1 MNDNGAAK
9 IAEDPA
15 PDERMLRAQL
25 ANMRQ
30 KISAP
35 AEALIGY
42 GRDVQEQACTL
53 GLDGFVADIDQLIAA
68 AQGFQTKIIELLD
81 PNRAKDI
88 QEIAD
93 LQKARSVLRH
103 DLSNPISAVLGYAEM
118 LLEDAEDAN
127 ATLLIPDIQKL
138 IKAAEALVAEIEII
152 VDFST
157 NAPTRAPS
165 ELSEAMATAKRIL
178 DDIQPILT
186 EDVKPDECGHILVV
200 DDIDVNR
207 DLLARQLTRQGHM
220 VTVAEGGRQALA
232 LMRQNNFDLVLLDLM
247 MPEISGLDVLKFMK
261 SDDQL
266 RDLPVI
272 VISALEEQD
281 SAIRCIEAGAED
293 YLTKPINP
301 VLMRARIRAGLDK
314 VRIRQLENDYRN
326 DLEAE
331 KKKFEALLL
340 NILPRPIIDR
350 LAAGE
355 TIADTFDHVTVLFS
369 DFVGFTRLSR
379 SHPSDR
385 VVATLNRIFS
395 EFDALALR
403 LGVEKIKTIG
413 DGYLAVAGIPI
424 PTDNH
429 AETCAEMAIGMLDIL
444 KRLNPT
450 FDEPLEMRLGLAS
463 GPVIAGI
470 IGSHKFAFDIWGD
483 TVNMAARHESYSE
496 PNRIHVALETA
507 TLLEPAFRLESR
519 GILNIRGR
527 GQVETFFLNG
537 KR

>member
-1 MNDNGAAK
+1 
-9 IAEDPA
+9 
-15 PDERMLRAQL
+15 MLRTQL

-42 GRDVQEQACTL
+42 GRDIQDQASTL
-53 GLDGFVADIDQLIAA
+53 GFNGFGTDIDQIIAA
-68 AQGFQTKIIELLD
+68 AQGFQARIVELLD
-81 PNRAKDI
+81 PSRAKAI

-103 DLSNPISAVLGYAEM
+103 DLSNPIAAVLGYAEM

-127 ATLLIPDIQKL
+127 ATLLIPDIKKL
-138 IKAAEALVAEIEII
+138 IKAAEAIVAEIEVI
-152 VDFST
+152 VDFSFAGPAT
-157 NAPTRAPS
+157 ETTSALP
-165 ELSEAMATAKRIL
+165 EAMATAKRIF
-178 DDIQPILT
+178 DDIQPT
-186 EDVKPDECGHILVV
+186 VSEDLEIGERGHILVV

-207 DLLARQLTRQGHM
+207 DLLARQLARQGHR
-220 VTVAEGGRQALA
+220 VTVAEGGHQALA
-232 LMRQNNFDLVLLDLM
+232 MMRQTNFDLVLLDLM
-247 MPEISGLDVLKFMK
+247 MPEISGLDVLKIMK
-261 SDDQL
+261 ADDQL

-301 VLMRARIRAGLDK
+301 ILMHARIRAGLDK
-314 VRIRQLENDYRN
+314 VRIRHLENEHRN

-331 KKKFEALLL
+331 KQKFEALLL

-379 SHPSDR
+379 TYPPDR

-395 EFDALALR
+395 EFDALAIR

-413 DGYLAVAGIPI
+413 DGYLAVSGIPI

-429 AETCAEMAIGMLDIL
+429 AETCAEMAIGMLEIL
-444 KRLNPT
+444 RRLNPS

-470 IGSHKFAFDIWGD
+470 IGSHMFAFDIWGD

-507 TLLEPAFRLESR
+507 ALLEPAFRLESR

>member
-1 MNDNGAAK
+1 MDDNEIK
-9 IAEDPA
+9 QPA
-15 PDERMLRAQL
+15 GNTPDERMLRAQL

-42 GRDVQEQACTL
+42 GRDVQEQARTL
-53 GLDGFVADIDQLIAA
+53 GFDGFVADIGQLIAA
-68 AQGFQTKIIELLD
+68 AQGFQAKIVELLD

-118 LLEDAEDAN
+118 LLEDAEDAD
-127 ATLLIPDIQKL
+127 ATLLIPDIKKL
-138 IKAAEALVAEIEII
+138 INAAETLVAEIEII
-152 VDFST
+152 IDFSLT
-157 NAPTRAPS
+157 SGPTEAPS

-178 DDIQPILT
+178 DDIQPVIT
-186 EDVKPDECGHILVV
+186 EDLKPDERGNILVV

-207 DLLARQLTRQGHM
+207 DLLARQLTRQGHI

-261 SDDQL
+261 GDDLL
-266 RDLPVI
+266 RDMPVI

-301 VLMRARIRAGLDK
+301 TLMGARIRAGLDK
-314 VRIRQLENDYRN
+314 VRIRHLENDYRN

-355 TIADTFDHVTVLFS
+355 TIADTFDNVTVLFS

-379 SHPSDR
+379 AHPSAR
-385 VVATLNRIFS
+385 VVATLNQIFS
-395 EFDALALR
+395 EFDALAIR

-444 KRLNPT
+444 HRLNPS
-450 FDEPLEMRLGLAS
+450 FDEPLQMRLGLAS

-470 IGSHKFAFDIWGD
+470 IGSHKFAYDVWGD

-496 PNRIHVALETA
+496 PNRIHIALETA
-507 TLLEPAFRLESR
+507 ALLEPSFRLESR